1 MIKYAMGE
9 IKPVLFSAGFSP
21 RIQNSY
27 HLIFRAMNNALDR
40 QPIEDLQLSMKALGS
55 LKRTQIQTIG
65 DLMNYTEEDLR
76 ILDPQ
81 TSEEV
86 IHALQ
91 QRLGLTLPANDLQ

>member
-1 MIKYAMGE
+1 MIQTLK
-9 IKPVLFSAGFSP
+9 FSST
-21 RIQNSY
+21 S
-27 HLIFRAMNNALDR
+27 FRAMNNALDR

-65 DLMNYTEEDLR
+65 DLLNYTEEDLR

-91 QRLGLTLPANDLQ
+91 QRFGLALPANDLQ